1 MRAIIIFVAALACAP
16 LSRAFT
22 ADAPSLN
29 AVLSPG
35 QIYEGESVNFEI
47 QIKGLKEGHE
57 ARPDMKAFSEAGF
70 EVEEAEHGWTG
81 RSEQV
86 TIINGQVNRKVDH
99 GMLLYRYRLTPKRTG
114 KLALPAAHVEIDGT
128 VLTTQQL
135 SLNVTAPEQ
144 QDIAMLELT
153 ASQAR
158 VFPMKPFT
166 VTLKILLKPIPGDPQ
181 DPVTVTDPP
190 ALKINWK
197 DAPEGLKAPDDLK
210 QWLEKNLSGNG
221 RGFVINDIQRQN
233 NDPFQFFDQ
242 SRLAVFNF
250 YSGREKRKG
259 ADGAELNYYVYQ
271 LARTFIPTRPGQF
284 KFGAATLKGT
294 FADGFESGN
303 RRLHGRALLAVSP
316 EKIVVC
322 EDFPEPKPANF
333 SGAIGQFKLEASTGA
348 HDLRVGDPLTMKLD
362 FVRVSPDGAGPLE
375 DIAALNISSN
385 AQISADFLIVEQATS
400 GQVKGATKS
409 FTYVLRPKKAG
420 VSIGPISASVFNPD
434 RGKYEEISSA
444 PIALGV
450 TEAPQLRPDELVSSA
465 PLRASQKISGTEK
478 GVFQN
483 ITDLR
488 ELNQPALNPLHRAT
502 AAIAIW
508 IVLGAGIVALRIRRK
523 RAGDVEWQKRQ
534 RSAAE
539 AAAHLNGARAALKEG
554 HSQSALLEAQR
565 AVSALIGRRAGIE
578 PAGMTARDAAEALE
592 KMGVAQVQRDETV
605 RMLEAIEATKYGS
618 SSPSQADASVR
629 AAEKLIVALQAEMDG
644 RA

>member
-1 MRAIIIFVAALACAP
+1 MRAIIIFVAALACAA

-22 ADAPSLN
+22 AEAPSVN
-29 AVLSPG
+29 AALSSG

-57 ARPDMKAFSEAGF
+57 ARPAMKAFSEAGF

-114 KLALPAAHVEIDGT
+114 KLALPAAHVDIDGT

-197 DAPEGLKAPDDLK
+197 DAPEGLKAPDDLQ
-210 QWLEKNLSGNG
+210 QWLERYAARGE
-221 RGFVINDIQRQN
+221 RGFTLNELHNQND
-233 NDPFQFFDQ
+233 FF
-242 SRLAVFNF
+242 AHPIIFNL
-250 YSGREKRKG
+250 YTGREKRKG

-271 LARTFIPTRPGQF
+271 LARTFIPTRPGQY

-333 SGAIGQFKLEASTGA
+333 CGAIGQFKLEASTGA

-362 FVRVSPDGAGPLE
+362 FVRVSPNGAGPLE

-434 RGKYEEISSA
+434 SGKYEEISSA

-508 IVLGAGIVALRIRRK
+508 IVLGAGIVALHIRRK
-523 RAGDVEWQKRQ
+523 RAGDIEWQKRQ